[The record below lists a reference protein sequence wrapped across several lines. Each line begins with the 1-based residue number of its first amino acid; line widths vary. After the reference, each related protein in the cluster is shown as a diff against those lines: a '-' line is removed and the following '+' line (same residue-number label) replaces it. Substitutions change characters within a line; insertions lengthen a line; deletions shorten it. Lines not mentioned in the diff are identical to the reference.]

1 LEDKLKE
8 LHEDIKTCE
17 PFVYFFWEA
26 TDPLGIDSWE
36 NKAKFP
42 PNLKPRLT
50 AVALEALKLGEYN
63 ENFFNYL
70 PKIFPYNRFT
80 MLVSLSYD
88 VAIGG

>member
-1 LEDKLKE
+1 MGLYF
-8 LHEDIKTCE
+8 LHLDS
-17 PFVYFFWEA
+17 A
-26 TDPLGIDSWE
+26 DSRIDSWE

-50 AVALEALKLGEYN
+50 IVALEALKLGEYG

-80 MLVSLSYD
+80 MLVSLCL
-88 VAIGG
+88 